1 MVKSI
6 RITKT
11 RPKGTMKEL
20 SGAVV
25 AAQIL
30 DSFEGSDPQSTVPRQ
45 HVKADN

>member
-1 MVKSI
+1 MK
-6 RITKT
+6 TKE
-11 RPKGTMKEL
+11 EL

-30 DSFEGSDPQSTVPRQ
+30 VSFEGSDPQSTVPRQ